1 MVKIFNKAI
10 YNILGSHRF
19 AEGGTMNADETDRP
33 ISQSKREVRGVN
45 EFNTGGS
52 HEENPYGGI
61 PQGVAPDGA
70 PNLVEQGEVKLS
82 DIIGM
87 DNQYILS
94 NRLIIDAEHAKQFNI
109 PESVVG
115 MTYAAAFKKLY
126 QPLKERSGN
135 TEVKNEIAHLANA
148 FMQAQDSVKAEQEAQ
163 QASAIMQSL
172 SPEEQQQMMQM
183 AAGQQGQP
191 SPEQQQMMQQQMM
204 AQQQG
209 QMAQDPSMMGD
220 GQQMPPEAMMGQG
233 GQPSPEEMAMMQQQ
247 DPSMMGGLQPMMA
260 RGGRM
265 YNRFNNGGNMKINKN
280 MFGGLF
286 SHKFAMGGVPYTPGQ
301 WAGLTVGAKSAKERE
316 EERAML
322 EAERRR
328 RDAELGIDTSGYYP
342 EFDGDYR
349 LGVEEM
355 TGSDGKLYVRRNGG
369 PWVWAKLVGDDFDL
383 SQKGDL
389 FKSQRGHYVPRDFLF
404 YEGENAPHG
413 EGFLKAVNSTGT
425 GNGRRGTVSMQD
437 AAVLRAYVKHRPEGG
452 FPDKYDYNSK
462 GERVRYDRRAALEN
476 AYNSQDWDNRS
487 QLSNQ
492 ADYTHAAD
500 EGSLNTGSSSLNST
514 EDNRASNIQTSSA
527 SSKPTNNKSVDVK
540 TSIGGKSTDELARL
554 VIRGKLGNGKARK
567 EALGDRYAE
576 VQKRVN
582 ELMSGSGKKAK
593 VKDERGGT
601 KEIEIPDWV
610 RRSDEMNLQMSP
622 IESRIPKPTRDIS
635 ASGERMQKLPSEDE
649 LHDELYWTRHLD
661 DIPGEFDNDGGLS
674 FDEIVNRARKA
685 NLRR

>member
-19 AEGGTMNADETDRP
+19 AEGGTMNTDETDRP

-94 NRLIIDAEHAKQFNI
+94 NRLVIDAEHAKQFNI

-191 SPEQQQMMQQQMM
+191 SPEQQQQMMQQQMM

-209 QMAQDPSMMGD
+209 QMAQDPSMMGG
-220 GQQMPPEAMMGQG
+220 GQQMPPESMMGQG

-247 DPSMMGGLQPMMA
+247 DPSMMGGQQPMMA

-265 YNRFNNGGNMKINKN
+265 YNRFNNGGNMKINKD
-280 MFGGLF
+280 MFCGLF
-286 SHKFAMGGVPYTPGQ
+286 SHKFAMGGAPFTPKQ
-301 WAGLTVGAKSAKERE
+301 WAYLTAGSRNAVRSAKGRKEAHARQEDER
-316 EERAML
+316 
-322 EAERRR
+322 
-328 RDAELGIDTSGYYP
+328 
-342 EFDGDYR
+342 
-349 LGVEEM
+349 
-355 TGSDGKLYVRRNGG
+355 
-369 PWVWAKLVGDDFDL
+369 
-383 SQKGDL
+383 
-389 FKSQRGHYVPRDFLF
+389 QRI
-404 YEGENAPHG
+404 ETESENA
-413 EGFLKAVNSTGT
+413 
-425 GNGRRGTVSMQD
+425 GNPWDWGRDSQPWDWGRRSQPSKRTD
-437 AAVLRAYVKHRPEGG
+437 YVHAPE
-452 FPDKYDYNSK
+452 DES
-462 GERVRYDRRAALEN
+462 EN
-476 AYNSQDWDNRS
+476 A
-487 QLSNQ
+487 
-492 ADYTHAAD
+492 
-500 EGSLNTGSSSLNST
+500 G
-514 EDNRASNIQTSSA
+514 NRASKKQPSSE
-527 SSKPTNNKSVDVK
+527 SSKSTSNKNRDTK

-554 VIRGKLGNGKARK
+554 VIRGKFGTGKARK

-610 RRSDEMNLQMSP
+610 RRSDEMNLQMNP

-635 ASGERMQKLPSEDE
+635 ASGERLQRLPSNDE

-661 DIPGEFDNDGGLS
+661 DIPGEFENDDNDGWRN

>member
-19 AEGGTMNADETDRP
+19 AEGGTMNADETNRP
-33 ISQSKREVRGVN
+33 ISQSTREVRGVN

-191 SPEQQQMMQQQMM
+191 SPEQQQQMMQQQMM

-209 QMAQDPSMMGD
+209 QMAQDPSMMGG

-233 GQPSPEEMAMMQQQ
+233 GQPSPEEIAMMQQQ
-247 DPSMMGGLQPMMA
+247 DPSMMGGQQPMMA

-286 SHKFAMGGVPYTPGQ
+286 SHKFAMGGAPFTPKQ
-301 WAGLTVGAKSAKERE
+301 WAYLTAGSRNAVRSAKGRKEAHARQEDER
-316 EERAML
+316 
-322 EAERRR
+322 
-328 RDAELGIDTSGYYP
+328 
-342 EFDGDYR
+342 
-349 LGVEEM
+349 
-355 TGSDGKLYVRRNGG
+355 
-369 PWVWAKLVGDDFDL
+369 
-383 SQKGDL
+383 
-389 FKSQRGHYVPRDFLF
+389 QRI
-404 YEGENAPHG
+404 ETESENA
-413 EGFLKAVNSTGT
+413 
-425 GNGRRGTVSMQD
+425 GNPWDWGRDSQPWDWGRRSQPSKRTD
-437 AAVLRAYVKHRPEGG
+437 YVHAPE
-452 FPDKYDYNSK
+452 DES
-462 GERVRYDRRAALEN
+462 EN
-476 AYNSQDWDNRS
+476 AGNPWDWGRDSQPWDWGRRS
-487 QLSNQ
+487 QPSKRT
-492 ADYTHAAD
+492 DYVHAPED
-500 EGSLNTGSSSLNST
+500 ESENAGNPWDWGRDSQPWDWGRRSQPSKRTDYVHAP
-514 EDNRASNIQTSSA
+514 EDESENAGNRASKKQPSSE
-527 SSKPTNNKSVDVK
+527 SSKSTSNKNRDTK

-554 VIRGKLGNGKARK
+554 VIRGKFGTGKARK

-649 LHDELYWTRHLD
+649 LHDELYWTRQID

>member
-94 NRLIIDAEHAKQFNI
+94 NRLIIDAEHAQQFNI

-163 QASAIMQSL
+163 QASAIMQNL
-172 SPEEQQQMMQM
+172 SPEERQQMMQM
-183 AAGQQGQP
+183 AAEQQGQP
-191 SPEQQQMMQQQMM
+191 SPEQQQMMQHQMQQQMM

-209 QMAQDPSMMGD
+209 QMAQDPSMMGG

-247 DPSMMGGLQPMMA
+247 DPSMMGEQQPMMA

-286 SHKFAMGGVPYTPGQ
+286 SHKFAMGGAPFTSNQ
-301 WAGLTVGAKSAKERE
+301 WANLTVGVRTAKERE
-316 EERAML
+316 EEQARMD
-322 EAERRR
+322 AERRR

-349 LGVEEM
+349 YGVEEM
-355 TGSDGKLYVRRNGG
+355 TGQDGKLYVRRNGG
-369 PWVWAKLVGDDFDL
+369 PWVLAKIVGDDFDF

-389 FKSQRGHYVPRDFLF
+389 FKSQGSHYVPRDFLF

-425 GNGRRGTVSMQD
+425 GNDRRGSVSMQD

-476 AYNSQDWDNRS
+476 AYNSWDRDSRS
-487 QLSNQ
+487 QPGNQ
-492 ADYTHAAD
+492 ADYPHAANED
-500 EGSLNTGSSSLNST
+500 T
-514 EDNRASNIQTSSA
+514 ENNRASNIQTSGA
-527 SSKPTNNKSVDVK
+527 SLKPASNKSSDAK

-554 VIRGKLGNGKARK
+554 VIRGKLGSGKARK

-601 KEIEIPDWV
+601 KEIEVPDWV
-610 RRSDEMNLQMSP
+610 RRSDEVNLQMSP
-622 IESRIPKPTRDIS
+622 IESRIPKSKRDIS
-635 ASGERMQKLPSEDE
+635 ASGERPQKLPSEDE
-649 LHDELYWTRHLD
+649 LYDELSWTRHLD